1 MTVSV
6 KQTTN
11 VLANSTDGI
20 ELARLL
26 GAMQTDLT
34 NIRTSFTTLTAK
46 LDADAGVTD
55 ANYAALCNPAALETA
70 A

>member
-1 MTVSV
+1 MSTSV

-11 VLANSTDGI
+11 ALSNSTDGI

-26 GAMQTDLT
+26 TAVQADLT
-34 NIRTSFTTLTAK
+34 ALRTSFTTLTAK
-46 LDADAGVTD
+46 LDADAGVAD
-55 ANYAALCNPAALETA
+55 VNYAAICDPAALETA